1 MKNNVLNLADYRMVE
16 NGQVSKVLVGKN
28 WGKYVREHSRLD
40 EMERLNESVTIII
53 PDGIYAITPSFF
65 DELLVD
71 VVKKL
76 GRKDFQAKFRTM
88 PVRQIAERG
97 NRSDSSNENLPR
109 LTNTPCQHRKSPPG

>member
-76 GRKDFQAKFRTM
+76 GRKDFQAKFRIVYEG
-88 PVRQIAERG
+88 PCRFDK
-97 NRSDSSNENLPR
+97 SLNEAIDRILAMR
-109 LTNTPCQHRKSPPG
+109 TCQG